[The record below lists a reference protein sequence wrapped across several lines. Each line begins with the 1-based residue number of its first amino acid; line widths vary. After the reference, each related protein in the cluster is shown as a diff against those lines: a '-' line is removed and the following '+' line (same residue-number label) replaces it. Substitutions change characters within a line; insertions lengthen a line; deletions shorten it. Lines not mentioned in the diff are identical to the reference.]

1 MDNEKIGKLICQLRK
16 EMRLTQLQLAQQM
29 NISDKTISKW
39 ERGAGCPD
47 ISLLSNLSELFSVDL
62 EKLLSGNLDSNDI
75 LGGNMKQTNF
85 YVCPNCGNVITAMA
99 DAAISCCGK
108 KLKAIE
114 PQKAAD
120 EEKLNAEIADN
131 QLYITADHPMT
142 KEHYIAFVAL
152 LTFLTRSMESCCGT
166 VHNTVCFIR
175 MYKKVAFGDCIPSG
189 ILSCYSVISSLQI
202 FDEISYI
209 IKKSPSAII
218 HPKADFSVPR
228 Q

>member
-152 LTFLTRSMESCCGT
+152 LTGDSL
-166 VHNTVCFIR
+166 IL
-175 MYKKVAFGDCIPSG
+175 KKQYPEWDLQAHIP
-189 ILSCYSVISSLQI
+189 
-202 FDEISYI
+202 D
-209 IKKSPSAII
+209 KK
-218 HPKADFSVPR
+218 HGKLLWYCTQHGLFYQNV
-228 Q
+228 

>member
-1 MDNEKIGKLICQLRK
+1 
-16 EMRLTQLQLAQQM
+16 
-29 NISDKTISKW
+29 
-39 ERGAGCPD
+39 
-47 ISLLSNLSELFSVDL
+47 
-62 EKLLSGNLDSNDI
+62 
-75 LGGNMKQTNF
+75 MKQTNF

-152 LTFLTRSMESCCGT
+152 LTGDSL
-166 VHNTVCFIR
+166 IL
-175 MYKKVAFGDCIPSG
+175 KKQYPEWDLQAHIP
-189 ILSCYSVISSLQI
+189 
-202 FDEISYI
+202 D
-209 IKKSPSAII
+209 KK
-218 HPKADFSVPR
+218 HRKLLWYCTQHGLFYQNV
-228 Q
+228 